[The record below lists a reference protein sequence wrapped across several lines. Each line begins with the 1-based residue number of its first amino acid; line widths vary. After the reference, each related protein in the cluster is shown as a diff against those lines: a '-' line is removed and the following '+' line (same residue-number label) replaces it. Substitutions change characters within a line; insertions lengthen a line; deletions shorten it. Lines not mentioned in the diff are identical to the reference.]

1 MYTVLHSLWGY
12 SSWQKTEIED
22 RAEEEKD
29 EKKTWAKENE
39 KEERVKTN
47 SL

>member
-29 EKKTWAKENE
+29 DKKDLGKRKRERRKSEN
-39 KEERVKTN
+39 
-47 SL
+47 

>member
-22 RAEEEKD
+22 WAEEEKD
-29 EKKTWAKENE
+29 DKKDLGNRKRERRKSEN
-39 KEERVKTN
+39 
-47 SL
+47 

>member
-12 SSWQKTEIED
+12 SSWQKTEIEH

-29 EKKTWAKENE
+29 DKKDLGKRKRERRKSEN
-39 KEERVKTN
+39 
-47 SL
+47 

>member
-22 RAEEEKD
+22 RAEKEKD
-29 EKKTWAKENE
+29 DKKDLGKRKRERRKSEN
-39 KEERVKTN
+39 
-47 SL
+47 

>member
-22 RAEEEKD
+22 RVEEEKD
-29 EKKTWAKENE
+29 DKKDLGKRKRERRKSEN
-39 KEERVKTN
+39 
-47 SL
+47 